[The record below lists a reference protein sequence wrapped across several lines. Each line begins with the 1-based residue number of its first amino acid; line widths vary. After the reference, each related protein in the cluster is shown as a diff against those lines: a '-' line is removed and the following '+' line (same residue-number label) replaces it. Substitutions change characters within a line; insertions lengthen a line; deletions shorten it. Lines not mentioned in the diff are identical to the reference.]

1 MFGCTGRKEGRPIG
15 QVRPRACGQPVE
27 SPGVGLQVFELRW
40 VGGSSC
46 SGRGPMVTRLM
57 DLHCVIPC
65 FFEQL
70 LRKALLDEGNVTVRP
85 LVPAEAQKSEGDF
98 GTESPLLSKLPKCS

>member
-1 MFGCTGRKEGRPIG
+1 
-15 QVRPRACGQPVE
+15 
-27 SPGVGLQVFELRW
+27 
-40 VGGSSC
+40 
-46 SGRGPMVTRLM
+46 MVTRLM

-98 GTESPLLSKLPKCS
+98 GPESPLLAKLPKCSEAFDELLPDWARLDQQQKMSSTYTQTRREGRVGCGGHPVP